1 MILAV
6 DVHYQNHSAVVAGVV
21 FDHWEADAVN
31 ASYVTRIDQV
41 DDYVP
46 GLFYQR
52 ELPGI
57 LQLLT
62 RYRLSPDNIVI
73 DAYVYL
79 DGSTKP
85 GLGWYLYQALQRKV
99 IITGVAKNPFKGI
112 AAEYEV
118 YRGNSSK
125 PLYVTCA
132 GEQLTDAKKHVRNMS
147 GAYRYPA
154 LLREVDQI
162 SRAG

>member
-6 DVHYQNHSAVVAGVV
+6 DVHYENNTAVAAGVV
-21 FDHWEADAVN
+21 FDHWEADAVS
-31 ASYVTRIDQV
+31 AIYVTHIDQV

-46 GLFYQR
+46 GRFYQR
-52 ELPGI
+52 ELPCI
-57 LQLLT
+57 LQLLN
-62 RYRLSPDNIVI
+62 RYRLAPDTIVI

-79 DGSTKP
+79 DGSATP

-112 AAEYEV
+112 TDEYEV
-118 YRGNSSK
+118 YRGQSSR

-132 GEQLTDAKKHVRNMS
+132 GEQLSDAKKHVRVMS
-147 GAYRYPA
+147 GAHRFPA
-154 LLREVDQI
+154 LLRQVDQI